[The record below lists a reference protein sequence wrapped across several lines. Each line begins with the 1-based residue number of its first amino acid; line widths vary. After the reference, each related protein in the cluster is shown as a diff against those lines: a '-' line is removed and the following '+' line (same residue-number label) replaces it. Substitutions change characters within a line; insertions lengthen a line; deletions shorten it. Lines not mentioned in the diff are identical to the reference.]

1 MNPPSP
7 SWVPFVA
14 AAATLI
20 AALVALFKEDV
31 VKLWRRP
38 KLSLRMLLAAPDCV
52 QMPVEVRYRVLIPA
66 DMYMPP
72 ASGTNA
78 VAPIR
83 EGEGRWTGNCYYF
96 RLWIAN
102 AGHLAERV
110 QVYVDSIR
118 REMGDGRSELV
129 TDFIPMNLRWAD
141 SPDKPIIFE
150 TINPAMGRYCDFGAV
165 SEPSNPT
172 EPLRNGMRQGES
184 TFNLQTQV
192 APNTQG
198 NRLKPGKYTI
208 KLLVAASNSKPKA
221 FTITLDWAGQYM
233 ADSARMFGEA
243 VRSLVVTEG

>member
-1 MNPPSP
+1 MNPPPP

-31 VKLWRRP
+31 VKLWRRS

-52 QMPVEVRYRVLIPA
+52 QMPVEVRYRFSTKGMSVA
-66 DMYMPP
+66 TT
-72 ASGTNA
+72 SGVVPNEL
-78 VAPIR
+78 
-83 EGEGRWTGNCYYF
+83 EGKWTGNCYYF
-96 RLWIAN
+96 RLWIKN
-102 AGHLAERV
+102 AGYLAERV
-110 QVYVDSIR
+110 QVYVDSIQ

-129 TDFIPMNLRWAD
+129 TDFIPMNLRWSD
-141 SPDKPIIFE
+141 SPADKPIIFE

-172 EPLRNGMRQGES
+172 ESLRDGMIKGES

-192 APNTQG
+192 TPNTQG

-208 KLLVAASNSKPKA
+208 KLLVAASNAKPTT
-221 FTITLDWAGQYM
+221 FTVKLDWTGQYM
-233 ADSARMFGEA
+233 ADTNRMFGEA
-243 VRSLVVTEG
+243 VRNLAVSEV